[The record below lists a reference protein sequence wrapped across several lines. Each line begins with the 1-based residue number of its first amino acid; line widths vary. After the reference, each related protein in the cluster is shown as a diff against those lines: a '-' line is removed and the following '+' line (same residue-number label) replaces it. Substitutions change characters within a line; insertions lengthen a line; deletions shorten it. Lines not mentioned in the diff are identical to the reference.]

1 MPLDVAELVAPAHT
15 AVLTM
20 ELQRGVVGPSA
31 KIPAL
36 AAEAAETGVLER
48 AGALCRA
55 ARAAGARVV
64 HCTAEFRADAAG
76 SGENAPLLRH
86 LATTDPHPHPV
97 TGTDAA
103 KVVPELGP
111 EASDLI
117 SPRLHGLTPFPGT
130 ELDAMLR
137 NLAITTVVA
146 LGVSANVGIPGMVM
160 GAVDRGYRV
169 VVVTDAIAGIPRSYT
184 QQMIEH
190 TLAQLATRLTSD
202 EVIAA
207 W

>member
-1 MPLDVAELVAPAHT
+1 MPLDIAELLAPART

-20 ELQRGVVGPSA
+20 ELQRGVVGSSA
-31 KIPAL
+31 KIPML
-36 AAEAAETGVLER
+36 ADEVAETGLLER
-48 AGALCRA
+48 AGAVCRA

-76 SGENAPLLRH
+76 SGENAPLLRR
-86 LATTDPHPHPV
+86 LATTSPHPHPV
-97 TGTDAA
+97 VGTEAA
-103 KVVPELGP
+103 AVVPELGP
-111 EASDLI
+111 EPSDLI

-137 NLAITTVVA
+137 NLGVTTVVT

-160 GAVDRGYRV
+160 GAVDLGYHA
-169 VVVTDAIAGIPRSYT
+169 VVVTDAIAGIPREYT
-184 QQMIEH
+184 AQVIEH